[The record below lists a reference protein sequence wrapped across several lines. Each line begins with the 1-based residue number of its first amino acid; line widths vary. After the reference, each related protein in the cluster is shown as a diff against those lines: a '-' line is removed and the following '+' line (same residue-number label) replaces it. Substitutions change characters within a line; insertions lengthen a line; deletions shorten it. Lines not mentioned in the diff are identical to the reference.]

1 MFDFNY
7 ERPGFES
14 QAELAGCGRVAYTG
28 GEMRY
33 SRLVPKTTRTVSGT
47 ARSPSLRLLLQG
59 GFVRPLGTGLFTY
72 APLGMRVIR
81 NIKRIMHQEMDDL
94 DGQEVMVPV
103 VNPDELWACSG
114 RNEMIG
120 DDMVRFTDR
129 SDRTLVMA
137 PTHEEAMVELVRSS
151 VRSYR
156 DLPAF
161 FYQFQTKFRDEE
173 KVRCGLVRTREFIMK
188 DAYSFHRTFSDLN
201 NFFPRVFAAYRR
213 IFRRCG
219 VSVTAAQAGV
229 GYMGGELS
237 YEFLMPSSCGD
248 DYLVQCDSCDYSA
261 NEDVAVGSK
270 EVENEPPEPLETV
283 TDPDRGSL
291 DLVRK
296 HRSLPRR
303 RVAKAMLYRAGDMF
317 VMAVVRGDHKVS
329 EEKLAHV
336 VDRPIIGRAHPE
348 DLEDLQI
355 SGPWLSPLHL
365 PARARDRIIVV
376 IDDAIADGANFLA
389 GDNRPGVY
397 NQNVNFGRDITAD
410 LVADVVRIPEGSAC
424 VHCDHGTLRR
434 VRAMELGNIFRLGDY
449 YSRRMNLTIRDENG
463 RAVYP
468 HMGSYGIGLGRLMA
482 AIVEASHDERGII
495 WPMEITPF
503 RVFLMSIGKALP
515 VRAIVED
522 LYERFGHIVLFDD
535 RHASIG
541 RKFKDADLLGIPIRV
556 VVSGDAV
563 QDGTVEVTLRDGS
576 QSFRVAIDELIPT
589 VKELIR
595 ASIDRESGRV

>member
-1 MFDFNY
+1 M
-7 ERPGFES
+7 
-14 QAELAGCGRVAYTG
+14 
-28 GEMRY
+28 
-33 SRLVPKTTRTVSGT
+33 
-47 ARSPSLRLLLQG
+47 
-59 GFVRPLGTGLFTY
+59 RPLGTGLFSY

-81 NIKRIMHQEMDDL
+81 NIKRIMHQEMEAL

-103 VNPDELWACSG
+103 VNPDELWTSSG

-120 DDMVRFTDR
+120 EDMVRFKDR
-129 SDRTLVMA
+129 AGRELVMA
-137 PTHEEAMVELVRSS
+137 PTHEEAMVELIRASL
-151 VRSYR
+151 RSYR

-161 FYQFQTKFRDEE
+161 LYQFQTKFRDEE
-173 KVRCGLVRTREFIMK
+173 KVRCGLIRTREFIMK
-188 DAYSFHRTFSDLN
+188 DGYSFHRTFSDLN

-213 IFRRCG
+213 IFQRCG
-219 VSVTAAQAGV
+219 VRVTAAQAGV

-248 DYLVQCDSCDYSA
+248 DFLVRCDSCDYAA

-270 EVENEPPEPLETV
+270 EIENEPPAPLETV
-283 TDPDRGSL
+283 TDPDLGTL
-291 DLVRK
+291 ELVRK
-296 HRSLPRR
+296 HLSLPRK
-303 RVAKAMLYRAGDMF
+303 RVVKAMLYRAGDTY

-336 VDRPIIGRAHPE
+336 VDRPIVGRARPG
-348 DLEDLQI
+348 DLEELDI
-355 SGPWLSPLHL
+355 SGPWLSPIHL
-365 PARARDRIIVV
+365 PESARERITVV
-376 IDDAIADGANFLA
+376 VDDAIADGANFLA

-397 NQNVNFGRDITAD
+397 HRDANFGRDMEAD

-424 VHCDHGTLRR
+424 VHCDTGTLRR
-434 VRAMELGNIFRLGDY
+434 ERSMELGNIFRLGDY
-449 YSRRMNLTIRDENG
+449 YSRRMDLTIRDESG

-468 HMGSYGIGLGRLMA
+468 YMGSYGIGLGRLMA
-482 AIVEASHDERGII
+482 AIVEANHDERGII
-495 WPMEITPF
+495 WPMEIAPF

-522 LYERFGHIVLFDD
+522 LYEQFGHIVLFDD

-563 QDGTVEVTLRDGS
+563 HEGTVEVALRDGS
-576 QSFRVAIDELIPT
+576 QSFRVAIDELVST

-595 ASIDRESGRV
+595 ASIDRESRGV